1 MPSDRARSRY
11 RAAVAVELRRGGA
24 EYEEIAKE
32 LGFAS
37 KSGAWMAVNRSLK
50 QRAHKA
56 ADVYLLQSLAELEL
70 LHERSWKRAMM
81 GHTPSIRAC
90 LGVINARVRLLG
102 LGSQQ

>member
-11 RAAVAVELRRGGA
+11 RAAVAVELRMRGA

-37 KSGAWMAVNRSLK
+37 KSGAWMAVNRCLK
-50 QRAHKA
+50 QRAVKN
-56 ADVYLLQSLAELEL
+56 ADAYYAKSLIELDL

-81 GHTPSIRAC
+81 GHMPSINVC
-90 LGVINARVRLLG
+90 LGVINARARLLG
-102 LGSQQ
+102 LGK